1 MAHIKEPDGVDFL
14 IQSPPLTD
22 RERMEISELI
32 KKLKAKASRPKI
44 KRKKKAEKEMVD

>member
-22 RERMEISELI
+22 IERKEIGELI
-32 KKLKAKASRPKI
+32 KKLKSQYYKPIVS
-44 KRKKKAEKEMVD
+44 KKKKIEKEVIE